1 MIRLN
6 SKWTFDL
13 INQKKKNTIMS
24 KKKLLIVMSNSD
36 PAKPEGCY
44 APLFQATIAA
54 ALSFDVEV
62 VLTGTAGQLAIA
74 GVAERVEMNLD
85 THSTLYD
92 IIKEAHGAGVSFKA
106 CNTSLK
112 MAGEELIA
120 EVEEKVGA
128 AYVIDEAM
136 DDDTVTFTY

>member
-1 MIRLN
+1 
-6 SKWTFDL
+6 
-13 INQKKKNTIMS
+13 MS
-24 KKKLLIVMSNSD
+24 KKKLLIIMANSD
-36 PAKPEGCY
+36 PAQPESCY

-54 ALSFDVEV
+54 ALSHEVEV
-62 VLTGTAGQLAIA
+62 VLTGISGRLAIA
-74 GVAERVEMNLD
+74 DVAKACEVNLE
-85 THSTLYD
+85 THRTIYD
-92 IIKEAHGAGVSFKA
+92 IIKEAYQAGVSFRA

-136 DDDTVTFTY
+136 DENTLTFTY

>member
-1 MIRLN
+1 MNNKTL
-6 SKWTFDL
+6 SG
-13 INQKKKNTIMS
+13 
-24 KKKLLIVMSNSD
+24 KKLLIIMSNSD
-36 PAKPEGCY
+36 PLQPEGCY

-54 ALSFDVEV
+54 ALSHEVEV
-62 VLTGTAGQLAIA
+62 VLTGVSGQLAIA
-74 GVAERVEMNLD
+74 GTAENVEMNLD

-92 IIKEAHGAGVSFKA
+92 IIKEAHGAGVNFKA

-112 MAGEELIA
+112 MAGENLIP

-136 DDDTVTFTY
+136 DDNTVTFTY